1 MKILPSRGK
10 KGSSNTSSRP
20 TPRSAEK
27 KKPVSGRSLNV
38 VATTSSSGGKGNG
51 KGGGRGRDAS
61 PQRDDIEDEEVWDL
75 PVKKEGRQVHTYQ
88 EDTTNFMHLNFASS
102 QVKGSIDFNFI
113 ISTFCSIMMDCVE
126 LHIINSVASASNSI
140 FLNLSLKCSPSS
152 LSLLYYQ

>member
-1 MKILPSRGK
+1 MMSYHIMGAHQDLAIRCIYLLSVIIYLYDRFHSSGDEEDEYLDEDKGGEDDDEVQILPSRGK

-27 KKPVSGRSLNV
+27 KNPVSGHTLNV

-51 KGGGRGRDAS
+51 KGGGRGRGRYAS

-88 EDTTNFMHLNFASS
+88 EDITNFTHLNFASS
-102 QVKGSIDFNFI
+102 QV
-113 ISTFCSIMMDCVE
+113 
-126 LHIINSVASASNSI
+126 
-140 FLNLSLKCSPSS
+140 
-152 LSLLYYQ
+152 